1 MLTSMTDG
9 IAGGGFPITS
19 VGDSEHLLLDGLRR
33 GDESAI
39 ETLVDRYGARIH
51 RLALRMLGDP
61 RDAEEVAQDVLL
73 TVVRKIATF
82 KEEAA
87 LSSWI
92 YRIAANAA
100 YQRLR
105 SRRSRAEVSLEPF
118 LPVFDEEGR
127 HAEPVIDWS
136 SRLGDAAVAR
146 ETREAIERGISR
158 LAPEYRI
165 VVVLRDIEGLS
176 TEEAAAALHL
186 SVAAVKSRLHRA
198 RLFLR
203 QELTRLF
210 PPAH

>member
-1 MLTSMTDG
+1 
-9 IAGGGFPITS
+9 
-19 VGDSEHLLLDGLRR
+19 
-33 GDESAI
+33 
-39 ETLVDRYGARIH
+39 
-51 RLALRMLGDP
+51 MLGDP

-82 KEEAA
+82 KGEAA

-105 SRRSRAEVSLEPF
+105 SRRSRAEVPLDPF

-146 ETREAIERGISR
+146 EAREAIERGISR
-158 LAPEYRI
+158 LAPEYRT
-165 VVVLRDIEGLS
+165 VVVLRDIEGLPNQEVAQVLEIS
-176 TEEAAAALHL
+176 ENAAKIR
-186 SVAAVKSRLHRA
+186 VHRA
-198 RLFLR
+198 RQALR
-203 QELTRLF
+203 SLLDPYVRG
-210 PPAH
+210 PRP